1 MKTRKTLLQYLK
13 NISEECLF
21 SLLSELEGEIRE
33 FYLMLDLYY
42 NLEIYVK
49 LFDIIYLSKEKMTNL
64 EIHFE
69 YYVDLKKI
77 TIFVK
82 DTEDF
87 TRKLIQK
94 KEKYLVFRKYI
105 HK

>member
-49 LFDIIYLSKEKMTNL
+49 LFDII
-64 EIHFE
+64 
-69 YYVDLKKI
+69 
-77 TIFVK
+77 
-82 DTEDF
+82 
-87 TRKLIQK
+87 
-94 KEKYLVFRKYI
+94 
-105 HK
+105 